1 MRPPARE
8 GRTEDSMTM
17 GQSHDQPPGH
27 GQARGI
33 HGMLVFGG
41 QHTDSQFR
49 SPVYV
54 SHLPM
59 FMHPHEFQVIARVSG
74 TAAGIYGDFAAHF
87 GTSTIYTFKPEPF
100 SIDELDPSGDVS
112 ADIEQIVHFRRFS
125 PDAGNAR
132 DHLRY
137 ICFGGRDLAFL
148 AHVITAPPD
157 FDQILAVQAGTLNG
171 VSDDN
176 LRAGLIVRVP
186 DRPDDVTTRLQET
199 QTITAQVQ
207 DQGADTGGSIGLTA
221 GREIYLETGDLAAA
235 M

>member
-1 MRPPARE
+1 M
-8 GRTEDSMTM
+8 
-17 GQSHDQPPGH
+17 
-27 GQARGI
+27 
-33 HGMLVFGG
+33 
-41 QHTDSQFR
+41 
-49 SPVYV
+49 
-54 SHLPM
+54 
-59 FMHPHEFQVIARVSG
+59 
-74 TAAGIYGDFAAHF
+74 
-87 GTSTIYTFKPEPF
+87 
-100 SIDELDPSGDVS
+100 
-112 ADIEQIVHFRRFS
+112 
-125 PDAGNAR
+125 
-132 DHLRY
+132 RY